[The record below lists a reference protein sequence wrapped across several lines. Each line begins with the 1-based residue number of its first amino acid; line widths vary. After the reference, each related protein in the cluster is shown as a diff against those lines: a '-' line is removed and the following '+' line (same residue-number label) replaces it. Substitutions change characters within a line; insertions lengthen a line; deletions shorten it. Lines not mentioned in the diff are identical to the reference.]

1 MSPPVK
7 IRIGQGITLGAGIV
21 AGPTPYYL
29 SGSSQPTDGSLS
41 GTQNWSNGPE
51 VPPGSG
57 QGDTS
62 SHGLAIGDTVRIY
75 DLTGGSTFFYAGTI
89 TNIQYAGGFGLNFI
103 INVTGSSG
111 TANGSPSTTWKIERV

>member
-1 MSPPVK
+1 MTQPYN
-7 IRIGQGITLGAGIV
+7 IRFGSGISIGGGIV
-21 AGPTPYYL
+21 AGPVPYYR

-41 GTQNWSNGPE
+41 GTQNWSNGPS

-57 QGDTS
+57 EGDHS
-62 SHGLAIGDTVRIY
+62 SHGLKINDTVRIV
-75 DLTGGSTFFYAGTI
+75 DLTGGSTFYYTGTI

-111 TANGSPSTTWKIERV
+111 TANGSPSITWKIELA

>member
-1 MSPPVK
+1 MSK
-7 IRIGQGITLGAGIV
+7 TITFGAGITLGAGIL
-21 AGPTPYYL
+21 AGDRPHYY

-41 GTQNWSNGPE
+41 GTQNWSNGPS

-57 QGDTS
+57 EGDHS
-62 SHGLAIGDTVRIY
+62 SHGLIVGNNVNIY
-75 DLTGGSTFFYAGTI
+75 DLTGGSTFYYTGTI

-111 TANGSPSTTWKIERV
+111 TANGSPSITWKIELA